1 MRRLWLALGWFIV
14 AAIVYFSLF
23 KLAIDADIQ
32 NGDKVGH
39 FLAYGGLM
47 LWWSQL
53 YVSTTTRLKLA
64 LAFVALGAAM
74 ELAQGL
80 TPDRYPESLDLAA
93 NSAGVLLGWLAAPP
107 RLPNFYA
114 RLAAT
119 FPGKPR

>member
-1 MRRLWLALGWFIV
+1 MRKLWIGGGWLIV
-14 AAIVYFSLF
+14 VAIVYFSLL
-23 KLAIDADIQ
+23 KLAIDTDIQ
-32 NGDKVGH
+32 GGDKLGH
-39 FLAYGGLM
+39 LLAYGGLM
-47 LWWSQL
+47 AWWAQL

-64 LAFVALGAAM
+64 LSFIALGGAM

-80 TPDRYPESLDLAA
+80 TPDRYPEWLDLAA

-114 RLAAT
+114 RLAAA